1 MYPTKDLLWLYM
13 KGNISFLQLRQK
25 IKTDFPY
32 ESNIKA
38 FGIFH
43 YKANS
48 IGAFFYTLE
57 GRGCAAYWPGN
68 CAALYNSNVMNG
80 MEYFH

>member
-32 ESNIKA
+32 ESYIKA

-43 YKANS
+43 
-48 IGAFFYTLE
+48 
-57 GRGCAAYWPGN
+57 
-68 CAALYNSNVMNG
+68 
-80 MEYFH
+80 

>member
-1 MYPTKDLLWLYM
+1 MSPTKDLLWLYM

-32 ESNIKA
+32 ESYIKA

-43 YKANS
+43 
-48 IGAFFYTLE
+48 
-57 GRGCAAYWPGN
+57 
-68 CAALYNSNVMNG
+68 
-80 MEYFH
+80 